1 MAMNR
6 EQKRM
11 MQRAGQVG
19 ADGAPITTRERR
31 APAKVARDER
41 ASLPQ
46 FVREVRGELK
56 KVSWPTRAET
66 IRFSIIVL
74 IAIVILGAFIFAIDL
89 GFGEAFTRLFNTKDT
104 AAAAVLPFL

>member
-11 MQRAGQVG
+11 MQRAGQVD
-19 ADGAPITTRERR
+19 ADGSPVGTRERR
-31 APAKVARDER
+31 PAPKVTKEDR
-41 ASLPQ
+41 ATPAQ
-46 FVREVRGELK
+46 FAREVRAELK

-74 IAIVILGAFIFAIDL
+74 IAIVILGLFIFLIDL
-89 GFGEAFTRLFNTKDT
+89 GFGEAFTRLYTTTDT
-104 AAAAVLPFL
+104 AVALLPWM